1 MNVKN
6 NLSIAHL
13 SDIHVGAKLE
23 ENMLEKAIDEI
34 NKLNPDLVV
43 VTGDLTDEG
52 LLEEFQEAH
61 KYLES
66 LKCKYLV
73 VGSGNH
79 DSRNIGYRLFPRFFG
94 KPWSITELNETVL
107 IMLDSSRPDQ
117 DEGEVGYRQRLWLK
131 QCLEE
136 YREKFKI
143 VALHHHL
150 LPVPD
155 TRMEKNMIM
164 DAGDVLWTLVSY
176 GVDLV
181 LCGHRHRPW
190 IWNLGG
196 LSIVYAGAVS
206 TSKLRGF
213 YQNSFN
219 IINIEDGKVDVRLK
233 IIGGDEYIFEPNV
246 IKTLQTV

>member
-1 MNVKN
+1 MGVEN
-6 NLSIAHL
+6 NLSIVHL
-13 SDIHVGAKLE
+13 SDIHAGAKLE
-23 ENMLEKAIDEI
+23 RNMLERAMDEI
-34 NKLNPDLVV
+34 NKLNPDLVI

-61 KYLES
+61 NYLQS
-66 LKCKYLV
+66 LKCKHMI

-79 DSRNIGYRLFPRFFG
+79 DSRNTGYRLFPKFFG
-94 KPWSITELNETVL
+94 NSSSITELNGIVV

-136 YREKFKI
+136 NHEKFKI

-155 TRMEKNMIM
+155 TGMEKNIIV

-190 IWNLGG
+190 IWNLAG

-206 TSKLRGF
+206 TSRLRGF

-219 IINIEDGKVDVRLK
+219 IINIEDGKVNVRLK
-233 IIGGDEYIFEPNV
+233 IIGGNEHVFEPKV
-246 IKTLQTV
+246 IKMLQTV